1 MKKLISFLILFVLL
15 QVVCVSAQLNC
26 SKISYGE
33 TGGYFEK
40 RWFCVEEKP
49 TGGDW
54 HAQVWLPSEGGSYP
68 EWKIVVDEVSGISPR
83 HLVTVSCYHDDGVF
97 PNNLFEVNY
106 EHKWLDNVNI
116 NSNYV
121 YVASVEMIEGDVAHY
136 DPHWYSSDCPNA
148 YYLSHKNSQGVHQ
161 AQVLIGWFVKE
172 RGISWG
178 KIKKWLGG

>member
-97 PNNLFEVNY
+97 GHPSFLNGIFKS
-106 EHKWLDNVNI
+106 KWLTSANI
-116 NSNYV
+116 YSRYDFYTRV
-121 YVASVEMIEGDVAHY
+121 DLDYGDVAHGY
-136 DPHWYSSDCPNA
+136 AHWHETDCPNV
-148 YYLSHKNSQGVHQ
+148 YYASYRNFQGVHQ
-161 AQVLIGWFVKE
+161 AYLHVGWF
-172 RGISWG
+172 
-178 KIKKWLGG
+178 